1 VIERANKFGVKK
13 MLFAAGYIEDA
24 KISYQLSKRSEHFYA
39 TVGIHPCRALEP
51 YKSINQDFGEL
62 T

>member
-1 VIERANKFGVKK
+1 MIERANKFGVKK
-13 MLFAAGYIEDA
+13 FLFAAGHILDA
-24 KISYQLSKRSEHFYA
+24 RTSYQMSLKSEHFYA

-51 YKSINQDFGEL
+51 YKNNTKKYEEM